1 MYKFVIPDTKRK
13 QNDFF
18 EIFWNIDQVLV
29 ALITWLLK
37 LKYMLTH
44 IFDFLSYENTI
55 SFFVVLRLGHMHEN
69 KIFFYFLQRFDENQI
84 RILMILK
91 YKPILIKMDRKICR
105 KITNFR
111 NDFFFFK
118 NLD

>member
-18 EIFWNIDQVLV
+18 EIFWNIEQVLV

-55 SFFVVLRLGHMHEN
+55 
-69 KIFFYFLQRFDENQI
+69 
-84 RILMILK
+84 
-91 YKPILIKMDRKICR
+91 
-105 KITNFR
+105 
-111 NDFFFFK
+111 
-118 NLD
+118 

>member
-55 SFFVVLRLGHMHEN
+55 WFFVVLRLGHMHEN
-69 KIFFYFLQRFDENQI
+69 KIFFLFFATFRWKPDSYPYDIKIQTDTNQNGQKN
-84 RILMILK
+84 MQK
-91 YKPILIKMDRKICR
+91 NHKFSKW
-105 KITNFR
+105 
-111 NDFFFFK
+111 FF
-118 NLD
+118 